1 MAKEIFELK
10 FTEKQLPLDP
20 GLQHD
25 RTLKNATHCLHVRI
39 EPHKRIERPSL
50 TVYCTGPILKA
61 LLWTPEDQVNPMIGA
76 KGDMYTFTFSEPP
89 LEPGKPVAITI
100 YSTAEIRVTGLTA
113 QSRE

>member
-1 MAKEIFELK
+1 
-10 FTEKQLPLDP
+10 
-20 GLQHD
+20 
-25 RTLKNATHCLHVRI
+25 
-39 EPHKRIERPSL
+39 
-50 TVYCTGPILKA
+50 
-61 LLWTPEDQVNPMIGA
+61 MIGA